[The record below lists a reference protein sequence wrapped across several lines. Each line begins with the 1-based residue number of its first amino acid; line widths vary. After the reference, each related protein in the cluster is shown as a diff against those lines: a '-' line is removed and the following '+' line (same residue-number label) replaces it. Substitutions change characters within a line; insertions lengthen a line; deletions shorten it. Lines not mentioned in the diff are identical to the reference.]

1 MSLVMSYDFGL
12 KYIGVAVGQPITS
25 SATGIATL
33 ICRKPERGKP
43 AGKPNWREVRD
54 LIAAHKPAALVVG
67 LPLNMDGSES
77 EMASNA
83 RAFAAKLEHQFGLPV
98 HLHDE
103 RLSSRAAA
111 EQLEYAQQAGK
122 AKTDHELAACLI
134 LESWLSDPAR

>member
-12 KYIGVAVGQPITS
+12 KFIGVAVGQPITC

-33 ICRKPERGKP
+33 ICRKSEHGKP
-43 AGKPNWREVRD
+43 AGNPNWRKVQG
-54 LIAAHKPAALVVG
+54 LINAHQPDALVVG

-77 EMASNA
+77 EMAGNA
-83 RAFAAKLEHQFGLPV
+83 RSFAAKLEDQFGLPV

-111 EQLEYAQQAGK
+111 EQLEYARQAGQ
-122 AKTDHELAACLI
+122 AKTGHELAACLI